1 MSDWLDHIKWD
12 RDGLVPAIA
21 QEKGSNDVLMMAWM
35 NRASVEKTIET
46 GKTHF
51 WSRSRQKFWMKGESS
66 GHVQVVKDIATIK
79 SDIQDI
85 RTRVGML
92 ELDVAKIDQPSIAK
106 RFDAI
111 EGKIDKLYD
120 FLLER
125 LTKLPS

>member
-1 MSDWLDHIKWD
+1 MASEWTGGLPTVVYFIVGLGGVAGALLAMVKLWEA
-12 RDGLVPAIA
+12 LVP
-21 QEKGSNDVLMMAWM
+21 D
-35 NRASVEKTIET
+35 R
-46 GKTHF
+46 
-51 WSRSRQKFWMKGESS
+51 GE
-66 GHVQVVKDIATIK
+66 QVVKDIATIK

>member
-1 MSDWLDHIKWD
+1 MAPDWTAGLPTVVYFIVGLGGVAGALLAIVKLWET
-12 RDGLVPAIA
+12 LVPDRG
-21 QEKGSNDVLMMAWM
+21 Q
-35 NRASVEKTIET
+35 
-46 GKTHF
+46 
-51 WSRSRQKFWMKGESS
+51 
-66 GHVQVVKDIATIK
+66 QVVKDIATIK
-79 SDIQDI
+79 SDLQDI
-85 RTRVGML
+85 RARVGML

>member
-1 MSDWLDHIKWD
+1 MGNSPRVLPSGK
-12 RDGLVPAIA
+12 DGAVH
-21 QEKGSNDVLMMAWM
+21 M
-35 NRASVEKTIET
+35 
-46 GKTHF
+46 
-51 WSRSRQKFWMKGESS
+51 
-66 GHVQVVKDIATIK
+66 VKDIAIIK

-106 RFDAI
+106 RFDTL

>member
-1 MSDWLDHIKWD
+1 M
-12 RDGLVPAIA
+12 
-21 QEKGSNDVLMMAWM
+21 
-35 NRASVEKTIET
+35 
-46 GKTHF
+46 
-51 WSRSRQKFWMKGESS
+51 
-66 GHVQVVKDIATIK
+66 VKDIAIIK

-106 RFDAI
+106 RFDTL

>member
-1 MSDWLDHIKWD
+1 MAPDWTG
-12 RDGLVPAIA
+12 GLPTMIYFILGVGGVAA
-21 QEKGSNDVLMMAWM
+21 ALLAMV
-35 NRASVEKTIET
+35 
-46 GKTHF
+46 
-51 WSRSRQKFWMKGESS
+51 KFWETIVPDRGQHM
-66 GHVQVVKDIATIK
+66 VKDIAIIK

-106 RFDAI
+106 RFDTL

>member
-1 MSDWLDHIKWD
+1 MAPDWTGGLPTAIYFIVGLGGVAGALLAMVKLWET
-12 RDGLVPAIA
+12 LVPDRG
-21 QEKGSNDVLMMAWM
+21 QQ
-35 NRASVEKTIET
+35 
-46 GKTHF
+46 F
-51 WSRSRQKFWMKGESS
+51 
-66 GHVQVVKDIATIK
+66 VKDIATIK

>member
-1 MSDWLDHIKWD
+1 MAPDWTGGLPTVIYFILGVGGVAGAPLAMVKLWETIVPD
-12 RDGLVPAIA
+12 RG
-21 QEKGSNDVLMMAWM
+21 QHM
-35 NRASVEKTIET
+35 
-46 GKTHF
+46 
-51 WSRSRQKFWMKGESS
+51 
-66 GHVQVVKDIATIK
+66 VKDIAIIK

-92 ELDVAKIDQPSIAK
+92 ELDVASIDQPSIAK
-106 RFDAI
+106 RFDTL

>member
-1 MSDWLDHIKWD
+1 MAPDWTGGLPTVIYFILGVGGVAGALLAMVKLWETIVPD
-12 RDGLVPAIA
+12 RG
-21 QEKGSNDVLMMAWM
+21 QHM
-35 NRASVEKTIET
+35 
-46 GKTHF
+46 
-51 WSRSRQKFWMKGESS
+51 
-66 GHVQVVKDIATIK
+66 VKDIAIIK

-85 RTRVGML
+85 RTRLGML

-106 RFDAI
+106 RFDTL